1 MTSKPMLIAISAEQA
16 DRLYWLGRYV
26 ERVFSTVRIFNQSLD
41 RMIDQDGEDYVAFC
55 KCLSIPSDI
64 YRDAADFEVKYL
76 FDATNPDSIY
86 SNLSR
91 AYDKVLEWL
100 NLHTLQENRHLVLEP
115 EIHRLSLMTL
125 QMYVWQLTPLSI
137 LRPLIMV

>member
-1 MTSKPMLIAISAEQA
+1 MKMLMNSKPMLIAISAEQA

-55 KCLSIPSDI
+55 KRLSIPSDI

-91 AYDKVLEWL
+91 AYDNAIVLRNFITTETMAFIKL
-100 NLHTLQENRHLVLEP
+100 ALDR
-115 EIHRLSLMTL
+115 
-125 QMYVWQLTPLSI
+125 
-137 LRPLIMV
+137 

>member
-1 MTSKPMLIAISAEQA
+1 MQMTSKPMLIAISAEQA

-55 KCLSIPSDI
+55 KRLSIPSDI

-76 FDATNPDSIY
+76 FDATNPDSFIPIF
-86 SNLSR
+86 
-91 AYDKVLEWL
+91 
-100 NLHTLQENRHLVLEP
+100 HG
-115 EIHRLSLMTL
+115 LMT
-125 QMYVWQLTPLSI
+125 TPSY
-137 LRPLIMV
+137 